1 MSLND
6 LPSDMKMAIQDEGT
20 QIQIIL
26 ETENSRDKIT
36 GYGHP
41 SLTLDHPTDM
51 VCRKSSYTCSRT
63 LMIHANKAAVDLNP
77 DLIED
82 LKSGKTLKVT
92 IIV

>member
-1 MSLND
+1 
-6 LPSDMKMAIQDEGT
+6 MKKAIQTDGT

-26 ETENSRDKIT
+26 ETENSKDEIT

-63 LMIHANKAAVDLNP
+63 LMIHADMAAVDLNP
-77 DLIED
+77 DLIDD